1 MHKNR
6 TLGKRE
12 KKPRAKTV
20 KKTRKEKAIKGFEKM
35 VKKER

>member
-6 TLGKRE
+6 VLGKRE
-12 KKPRAKTV
+12 KKTVVKTV